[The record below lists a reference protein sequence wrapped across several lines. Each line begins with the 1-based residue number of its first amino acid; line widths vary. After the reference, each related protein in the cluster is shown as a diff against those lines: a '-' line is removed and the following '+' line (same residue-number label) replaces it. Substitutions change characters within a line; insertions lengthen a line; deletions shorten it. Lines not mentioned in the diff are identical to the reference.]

1 MEHIRKNFESEEMD
15 IKMENYDQQENSEN
29 ENSVSQKEEDS
40 FEEDDEEPENNG
52 EGIIKYNPLDFQ
64 LEKIIHILKELHLI
78 KKENI

>member
-52 EGIIKYNPLDFQ
+52 EGIIKYNL
-64 LEKIIHILKELHLI
+64 
-78 KKENI
+78 